1 MEIKEMNVQSY
12 AESVVARTEGF
23 GEGEDVGS
31 IATII
36 AIVLPILAQL
46 PCLQAKTAEQK
57 REWVE
62 DHPRLATVNTMHQIR
77 KNDGINRRKVSRAQY
92 MKMSEQIV
100 NDYLN
105 TTDEDIRL
113 MGIEL

>member
-1 MEIKEMNVQSY
+1 MNLTEY
-12 AESVVARTEGF
+12 ANSVVARTEGL
-23 GEGEDVGS
+23 GSSEGTES

-36 AIVLPILAQL
+36 AVVLPILAHL
-46 PCLQAKTAEQK
+46 PCLADKTPEQK

-62 DHPRLATVNTMHQIR
+62 DHPRLATMNTMHQIR
-77 KNDGINRRKVSRAQY
+77 KNDNLNRRKVSRKEY
-92 MKMSEQIV
+92 MEMSEKIV

-113 MGIEL
+113 MGISL

>member
-1 MEIKEMNVQSY
+1 MEIKEMNVHDY
-12 AESVVARTEGF
+12 ANSVVTRTEGF
-23 GEGEDVGS
+23 GDNEGVEN

-36 AIVLPILAQL
+36 AVVLPILSQL
-46 PCLQAKTAEQK
+46 PCLKAKTAEQK

-62 DHPRLATVNTMHQIR
+62 DHPRLATVNTMHQLR
-77 KNDGINRRKVSRAQY
+77 KNDGLNRRKVSRQQY
-92 MKMSEQIV
+92 MRMSEQII

>member
-1 MEIKEMNVQSY
+1 MNINEY
-12 AESVVARTEGF
+12 ANSVVARTEGM
-23 GEGEDVGS
+23 GDAESVGS

-46 PCLQAKTAEQK
+46 PCLASKTAEQK

-62 DHPRLATVNTMHQIR
+62 DHPRLATVNTMHQLR
-77 KNDGINRRKVSRAQY
+77 KNDTVNRRKVSREQY
-92 MKMSEQIV
+92 MKMSEQII

-105 TTDEDIRL
+105 TTDDDIRL
-113 MGIEL
+113 MGISL